1 MSEPLP
7 PLKRLPTVAWRGGAQ
22 ARSVR
27 ALPEEVAVALTYERA
42 TFAVMMASPED
53 LEDFAIGFSLAEGII
68 TRPDEITDFQIVQVE
83 AGIECRMALTP
94 QRRTALADRRRR
106 ITGPV
111 GCGLCGLDSLQEA
124 ARPSPVV
131 QSALRL
137 SAQAIADAAAR
148 LPRLQRLN
156 QETKAVHAA
165 AFFNPSKP
173 DILLRE
179 DIGRH
184 NALDKLAG
192 AVARRGDSSANGV
205 VFLTSRVS
213 LDLIQKTAALG
224 VPVLVAISVPTARA
238 VREAEAAGITLLAVA
253 RDDGFEI
260 FTHPQRVI
268 FGAESDVA

>member
-1 MSEPLP
+1 MSTPP
-7 PLKRLPTVAWRGGAQ
+7 PLMRVPTLAWRGGAQ
-22 ARSVR
+22 AEASR

-42 TFAVMMASPED
+42 TFAVMMASPTD

-68 TRPDEITDFQIVQVE
+68 ARPEEITDFKIIQAE
-83 AGIECRMALTP
+83 AGVECRMSLVP
-94 QRRTALADRRRR
+94 QRRTALEARRRH

-131 QSALRL
+131 YSALRIT
-137 SAQAIADAAAR
+137 AEAIADAAAR
-148 LPRLQRLN
+148 MQQMQHLN
-156 QETKAVHAA
+156 RETRGVHAA
-165 AFFNPSKP
+165 AFFNPSRP

-184 NALDKLAG
+184 NALDKIAG
-192 AVARRGDSSANGV
+192 AVARRGDAPANGV
-205 VFLTSRVS
+205 VFVTSRVS
-213 LDLIQKTAALG
+213 LDLIQKTASLG

-238 VREAEAAGITLLAVA
+238 VREAQAAGITLIAIA

-260 FTHPQRVI
+260 FTHPQRII
-268 FGAESDVA
+268 FGVKSDVA